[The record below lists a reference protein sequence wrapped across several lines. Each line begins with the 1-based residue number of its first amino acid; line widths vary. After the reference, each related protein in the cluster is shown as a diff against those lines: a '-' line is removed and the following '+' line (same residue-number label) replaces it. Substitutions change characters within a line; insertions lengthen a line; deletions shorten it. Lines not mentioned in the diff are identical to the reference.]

1 MKKRLLLILFVFSI
15 IFIYGCAPKEV
26 SISEVEP
33 DVIED
38 VPQEEE
44 LIEPEVEVPV
54 AEEIVPEPEPIPE
67 LKPEVVEPVKPEPK
81 IINGKTLEE
90 RIEEAYDNLHEAGSS
105 DKILSDFPDV
115 ELVYTDDPE
124 ASVKKIFPP
133 EILPFHYYY
142 SEEADKTFNLCG
154 VGRSVFIC
162 DGKLDREITK
172 EDIDSGRCEI
182 TPIYLIDPR
191 LGGSGDQ
198 IDFDFGFR
206 P

>member
-1 MKKRLLLILFVFSI
+1 MKKMYIFSLILI
-15 IFIYGCAPKEV
+15 IFIYGCQVA
-26 SISEVEP
+26 EVEEIP
-33 DVIED
+33 EEPEVIEK
-38 VPQEEE
+38 E
-44 LIEPEVEVPV
+44 LIEPEPV
-54 AEEIVPEPEPIPE
+54 AEEVEPMPVPGVADELEPEMI
-67 LKPEVVEPVKPEPK
+67 VEEVKPEPK

-90 RIEEAYDNLHEAGSS
+90 RLEEAYDNLHEAGSS
-105 DKILSDFPDV
+105 EQILDDFPDV

-162 DGKLDREITK
+162 DGQLDREITK
-172 EDIDSGRCEI
+172 EEIDSGSCEI

-191 LGGSGDQ
+191 LGGSGDPF
-198 IDFDFGFR
+198 DFDFN
-206 P
+206 

>member
-1 MKKRLLLILFVFSI
+1 MKKRYIFSLILI
-15 IFIYGCAPKEV
+15 ILIYGCQV
-26 SISEVEP
+26 SEIEELPEP
-33 DVIED
+33 EFIEK

-54 AEEIVPEPEPIPE
+54 AEETVPEPIPE
-67 LKPEVVEPVKPEPK
+67 VKPEVVEPEPEPK
-81 IINGKTLEE
+81 IINGKTLEK

-105 DKILSDFPDV
+105 TQILDDFPDV

-162 DGKLDREITK
+162 DGKLDREISK
-172 EDIDSGRCEI
+172 DDIDSGRCEI

-191 LGGSGDQ
+191 LGGSGKN
-198 IDFDFGFR
+198 IDFNFN
-206 P
+206 

>member
-1 MKKRLLLILFVFSI
+1 MEKRLALIILFSFVVV
-15 IFIYGCAPKEV
+15 GCTAQV
-26 SISEVEP
+26 SEVEP
-33 DVIED
+33 AVIEE

-54 AEEIVPEPEPIPE
+54 AEETVPEPEPIPE
-67 LKPEVVEPVKPEPK
+67 VKPEVVEPVKPEPK

-162 DGKLDREITK
+162 DGKLDREITI

-182 TPIYLIDPR
+182 TPIYLSDPR
-191 LGGSGDQ
+191 LGGSGET